1 MPYTVALPDGRTVEF
16 PDSVPKERA
25 AEILREQFPTPSAGF
40 SLRDLFTSFGQGA
53 VGSTKALTDVAGAGN
68 AASQQLEQAGEAL
81 QSRLTPER
89 QAELERQ
96 QARAKKAAE
105 SGSTWEEIKA
115 AAQSVAE
122 APLQSAAQALG
133 SFVPYLPTLFL
144 GPGAA
149 ALGLGAR
156 ATAAATQVARAA
168 PAAIGTA
175 QGAGAVKGAI
185 YERVYEAERKD
196 GVPEEQARAKAVAAQ
211 DYFGQNID
219 QILLGGGAG
228 FVAGKFGAEKLLTPG
243 AAAAAERSM
252 LGRVGTALAT
262 DVPTEAFQGGQEQLA
277 ANLAL
282 QRTGRDVPTF
292 QGVAAQ
298 ATQEGL
304 MGALG
309 SAPVAAIQGPGAALA
324 REEQARRAEEIAQRQ
339 ATIDAEAAQRAA
351 FRQSPQYLDDLEQRF
366 TQLKE
371 TERKLNEATK
381 GKVDKNDPLAVE
393 KQRRAKEALAEFK
406 KSDEYT
412 NLIEEFTEAYDQ
424 LAPRAQE
431 RARVAEE
438 EQRVARVGAAPEG
451 AQLDVFGEPAGVQDR
466 SVPGQIKSLEQ
477 YISSFDKQI
486 KAAQSAG
493 DQNQVAS
500 LQQKQDEARQQ
511 IAALFPDA
519 ALLSETKQRA
529 QTRLEDYQTKIK
541 ELAQAIAGNPNAEEI
556 AALQAEL
563 SQLNAQLAQV
573 PQMAGLVAPAA
584 RERTQQRLQAQ
595 FSEQIAK
602 VQARIAAL
610 QTTPNK
616 TAEQYRQLRQLN
628 ESASQIRSAIAEI
641 DRTQTAAEKY
651 RPSEVIKPVDKTKRL
666 ADLTKKLEKQS
677 ELGEDITQTLAQIE
691 EAQGLQEQPSL
702 FGEEDLRPV
711 ETRDLGDL
719 IAEERKQ
726 IQDLQKMALMFAEQ
740 VRQAQAQRG
749 VVRSTKQELLE
760 EARQKIIEIR
770 RRNQTLVDIDRLQGL
785 VQQLSAQVTT
795 LQTQNKPVPD
805 ALTNRIATIRKDLDT
820 LMSTVKAAQQKP
832 EPVQSRTVL
841 PEGDERVT
849 DAELTAQRDRDIEGL
864 LDQYL
869 APALGVTETQE
880 TLTVQGPEGER
891 QIRLTTLGGEKPVTA
906 TEVSDVVEQREETVN
921 AFVIEFAPALR
932 EAGTDA
938 ERRDAQRKIERVTNA
953 VVNLSLVEVDLRRKR
968 AGGDLL
974 NKDIRQELASLVA
987 AELDPNVRKLSSAD
1001 INAKIDEFV
1010 KEFSA
1015 GTTEEVAAKTKDR
1028 RVATGN
1034 RPAAL
1039 EGADV
1044 GARIAYNENQIK
1056 QIRQDLKYAGR
1067 PTDPEK
1073 VAARDR
1079 LVAELQPLLAENK
1092 ALRER
1097 YNRQQEV
1104 TPVQEETGEVAEMRQ
1119 ELAGIERAL
1128 ASGMFK
1134 GDAVQRLEA
1143 ARDALQ
1149 ARLADAAPEMGP
1161 PTPTAEDRTSLL
1173 PGMSQRFAQFEYRPV
1188 APEALAKAKTDY
1200 VKATQKIEDIRS
1212 ALGRLDEMGPKYFQE
1227 VATTYQQNIDAANR
1241 QKQNLADTLERLQ
1254 KQLTEAK
1261 PEDAPDLQER
1271 INNIKEQQ
1279 EIVGRKS
1286 KELEQAEAE
1295 VKRFLNLA
1303 KLAGT
1308 SSAQDL
1314 RPSLE
1319 RARDEA
1325 LADKDR
1331 KEAAVKDLEKRQ
1343 RMYEQQEAAKSGV
1356 DLGDIEAERIAA
1368 GETKGF
1374 LSGRGKALAEKP
1386 KSKRSWV
1393 VSTDSKAK
1401 IMSPGQAGKMEAA
1414 TQNALDLLEQ
1424 AKKETAAATQ
1434 ALEGAPTSENLTPL
1448 KTAQAR
1454 LEAEVNARYT
1464 PAQAAEIAGEIA
1476 LLKDKLASFATAPEI
1491 ADVASAYEKA
1501 VRIGASLPANSPKSA
1516 PMRVAQLMVD
1526 ATVKENKAANTVK
1539 TAAQAVTEAEQK
1551 FDAAFRALKAA
1562 EKKLKKL
1569 KDPKK
1574 IQGVK
1579 LQIGNLY
1586 GVAQSLRDSILNA
1599 IQERGNTEKA
1609 YMAAR
1614 LERLV
1619 LVQQM
1624 GEHAKTELDN
1634 LNKQLAGAANTV
1646 TTLTK
1651 ERDAALD
1658 RENKIR
1664 SKLTTAEA
1672 AAEKAK
1678 TDAKNAREAA
1688 LNAERA
1694 ATEKARNDAL
1704 DAAATA
1710 RQQAARAQSGLG
1722 LPGRRVE
1729 RSTAGQLMTA
1739 AQADIKK
1746 RLATAETNLSKAMRS
1761 GNTADI
1767 KAATAKVQEITL
1779 ELDQIYSKAPVTTTE
1794 IGTGQEKKEVIEDA
1808 FEPAP
1813 VEGTRLASRREG
1825 PSVRYTRGGSKA
1837 IMQSGAVK
1845 LRAAGLSQ
1853 EAANA
1858 LSLYV
1863 AKNRITGAKKAE
1875 TKEQYQ
1881 KAFDELTK
1889 GMTDDQVSA
1898 MLAEGKRLMGLGP
1911 TAELIAKRTTYK
1923 DALLAVSLA
1932 STEVNRAKTPVTKEL
1947 AEDALVL
1954 AEQRSNAAEI
1964 AYNLAKDRYEMSMVK
1979 TAKTAAKETVESFF
1993 EDAEAVAPSALSS
2006 AVGDELVPMVYTTA
2020 SRNPSDLIVQ
2030 EAIRDGR
2037 LLDALDRLAV
2047 AGANDL
2053 IKQSARELREF
2064 VLRTKVRIDPNL
2076 TDKGK
2081 AIPAAFNPAENIIFF
2096 RPKEIGDENIIHEV
2110 THAAT
2115 MRVMRMPNN
2124 QLTDRQRNAKK
2135 EIEAL
2140 FAKLK
2145 KDSAL
2150 AGEYGLENA
2159 EEFVSEVQS
2168 NVDFRAAIDKM
2179 PWYKRLWH
2187 AIVRLFSDAPIE
2199 SVSERASRMVRELYL
2214 PSAKIATPTGLVP
2227 SVFRGA
2233 QPSEFTMVGRPAGAM
2248 KTLTGNLFGLAGR
2261 VQYIDRLA
2269 AAERAF
2275 VEAQKAGNLSSLE
2288 AENAQYFMRLGDMTT
2303 QAAGQF
2309 ITNGPVRI
2317 VKDNLA
2323 GNVEERYESQ
2333 TGATLLQVSEFIERA
2348 AAAGLGNAKAVEDM
2362 LTVKIAGDRANAIP
2376 RGWERLFSENPSKAK
2391 AEYDTVVARI
2401 NDNPEAKKFIDAA
2414 TAEYKA
2420 YNNGLM
2426 DFAEQTGFLSA
2437 DEAKRLKK
2445 SPYIPYYRVENGEV
2459 KLFVDRETP
2468 LVIGNIKN
2476 NPDLQQ
2482 LLGDNTQIL
2491 PLLTSAVQNTFMLTR
2506 MGLRNKAT
2514 QETASALEKSGF
2526 VTKMGKGYG
2535 PEGVNTVRYKYK
2547 GEPYFA
2553 TVDSDQFG
2561 IPAELIVKGME
2572 GIKTTIPDIVRL
2584 LGIPANWLRTFITRS
2599 PAYVLRQLVRDP
2611 LNAAI
2616 TGGVDGVPVLNAFK
2630 QLAKMKAGRNPS
2642 ADALM
2647 RGLTVSSNIFTGNE
2661 EDMQKFLE
2669 AASTGRGKWAKLM
2682 GTFDQLAL
2690 ESDAATRTAIYE
2702 DSLRKGF
2709 SERQAQFRAMEAQ
2722 NFSRRGL
2729 SPSTQVLS
2737 TLVPFF
2743 NAQIQGLDV
2752 LYRSFSG
2759 QMPFSERLEIQK
2771 KIVAR
2776 GTLLMVTALSY
2787 AFLMRDNEEYKKAS
2801 PEERYSSFFVPL
2813 PGVKEM
2819 FKIPIPYEVGLLF
2832 KALPEALLDSI
2843 LGDTKAEEAAKG
2855 IFTLLLQ
2862 SAPGVIPAAGKP
2874 LIEAA
2879 YGTTTFGPIESQRE
2893 KMLPTEQRYREAT
2906 PEVLKTLG
2914 SYTGAVGISPLML
2927 EHLARGYTST
2937 LGISVLRM
2945 LDPVLGSAMEGE
2957 KATTPLSKMPFIG
2970 GLFQT
2975 GDGRFLI
2982 ERAYSRMEEI
2992 TQAVAGYKDLE
3003 SRGRRAEAQAFA
3015 QRNSDLLAA
3024 ADMAGMFRQRSGQ
3037 MFSDERAIRS
3047 DPSLS
3052 RAQKDALLEKIK
3064 AAQQEEARQFY
3075 AASERTTRQQPRP

>member
-1 MPYTVALPDGRTVEF
+1 
-16 PDSVPKERA
+16 
-25 AEILREQFPTPSAGF
+25 
-40 SLRDLFTSFGQGA
+40 
-53 VGSTKALTDVAGAGN
+53 
-68 AASQQLEQAGEAL
+68 
-81 QSRLTPER
+81 
-89 QAELERQ
+89 
-96 QARAKKAAE
+96 
-105 SGSTWEEIKA
+105 
-115 AAQSVAE
+115 
-122 APLQSAAQALG
+122 
-133 SFVPYLPTLFL
+133 
-144 GPGAA
+144 
-149 ALGLGAR
+149 
-156 ATAAATQVARAA
+156 
-168 PAAIGTA
+168 
-175 QGAGAVKGAI
+175 
-185 YERVYEAERKD
+185 
-196 GVPEEQARAKAVAAQ
+196 
-211 DYFGQNID
+211 
-219 QILLGGGAG
+219 
-228 FVAGKFGAEKLLTPG
+228 
-243 AAAAAERSM
+243 
-252 LGRVGTALAT
+252 
-262 DVPTEAFQGGQEQLA
+262 
-277 ANLAL
+277 
-282 QRTGRDVPTF
+282 
-292 QGVAAQ
+292 
-298 ATQEGL
+298 
-304 MGALG
+304 
-309 SAPVAAIQGPGAALA
+309 
-324 REEQARRAEEIAQRQ
+324 
-339 ATIDAEAAQRAA
+339 
-351 FRQSPQYLDDLEQRF
+351 
-366 TQLKE
+366 
-371 TERKLNEATK
+371 
-381 GKVDKNDPLAVE
+381 
-393 KQRRAKEALAEFK
+393 
-406 KSDEYT
+406 
-412 NLIEEFTEAYDQ
+412 
-424 LAPRAQE
+424 
-431 RARVAEE
+431 
-438 EQRVARVGAAPEG
+438 
-451 AQLDVFGEPAGVQDR
+451 
-466 SVPGQIKSLEQ
+466 
-477 YISSFDKQI
+477 
-486 KAAQSAG
+486 
-493 DQNQVAS
+493 
-500 LQQKQDEARQQ
+500 
-511 IAALFPDA
+511 
-519 ALLSETKQRA
+519 
-529 QTRLEDYQTKIK
+529 
-541 ELAQAIAGNPNAEEI
+541 
-556 AALQAEL
+556 
-563 SQLNAQLAQV
+563 
-573 PQMAGLVAPAA
+573 
-584 RERTQQRLQAQ
+584 
-595 FSEQIAK
+595 
-602 VQARIAAL
+602 
-610 QTTPNK
+610 
-616 TAEQYRQLRQLN
+616 
-628 ESASQIRSAIAEI
+628 
-641 DRTQTAAEKY
+641 
-651 RPSEVIKPVDKTKRL
+651 
-666 ADLTKKLEKQS
+666 
-677 ELGEDITQTLAQIE
+677 
-691 EAQGLQEQPSL
+691 
-702 FGEEDLRPV
+702 
-711 ETRDLGDL
+711 
-719 IAEERKQ
+719 
-726 IQDLQKMALMFAEQ
+726 
-740 VRQAQAQRG
+740 
-749 VVRSTKQELLE
+749 
-760 EARQKIIEIR
+760 
-770 RRNQTLVDIDRLQGL
+770 
-785 VQQLSAQVTT
+785 
-795 LQTQNKPVPD
+795 
-805 ALTNRIATIRKDLDT
+805 
-820 LMSTVKAAQQKP
+820 
-832 EPVQSRTVL
+832 
-841 PEGDERVT
+841 
-849 DAELTAQRDRDIEGL
+849 
-864 LDQYL
+864 
-869 APALGVTETQE
+869 
-880 TLTVQGPEGER
+880 
-891 QIRLTTLGGEKPVTA
+891 
-906 TEVSDVVEQREETVN
+906 
-921 AFVIEFAPALR
+921 
-932 EAGTDA
+932 
-938 ERRDAQRKIERVTNA
+938 
-953 VVNLSLVEVDLRRKR
+953 
-968 AGGDLL
+968 
-974 NKDIRQELASLVA
+974 
-987 AELDPNVRKLSSAD
+987 
-1001 INAKIDEFV
+1001 
-1010 KEFSA
+1010 
-1015 GTTEEVAAKTKDR
+1015 
-1028 RVATGN
+1028 
-1034 RPAAL
+1034 
-1039 EGADV
+1039 
-1044 GARIAYNENQIK
+1044 
-1056 QIRQDLKYAGR
+1056 
-1067 PTDPEK
+1067 
-1073 VAARDR
+1073 
-1079 LVAELQPLLAENK
+1079 
-1092 ALRER
+1092 
-1097 YNRQQEV
+1097 
-1104 TPVQEETGEVAEMRQ
+1104 
-1119 ELAGIERAL
+1119 
-1128 ASGMFK
+1128 
-1134 GDAVQRLEA
+1134 
-1143 ARDALQ
+1143 
-1149 ARLADAAPEMGP
+1149 
-1161 PTPTAEDRTSLL
+1161 
-1173 PGMSQRFAQFEYRPV
+1173 
-1188 APEALAKAKTDY
+1188 
-1200 VKATQKIEDIRS
+1200 
-1212 ALGRLDEMGPKYFQE
+1212 
-1227 VATTYQQNIDAANR
+1227 
-1241 QKQNLADTLERLQ
+1241 
-1254 KQLTEAK
+1254 
-1261 PEDAPDLQER
+1261 
-1271 INNIKEQQ
+1271 
-1279 EIVGRKS
+1279 
-1286 KELEQAEAE
+1286 
-1295 VKRFLNLA
+1295 
-1303 KLAGT
+1303 
-1308 SSAQDL
+1308 
-1314 RPSLE
+1314 
-1319 RARDEA
+1319 
-1325 LADKDR
+1325 
-1331 KEAAVKDLEKRQ
+1331 
-1343 RMYEQQEAAKSGV
+1343 
-1356 DLGDIEAERIAA
+1356 
-1368 GETKGF
+1368 
-1374 LSGRGKALAEKP
+1374 
-1386 KSKRSWV
+1386 
-1393 VSTDSKAK
+1393 
-1401 IMSPGQAGKMEAA
+1401 
-1414 TQNALDLLEQ
+1414 
-1424 AKKETAAATQ
+1424 
-1434 ALEGAPTSENLTPL
+1434 
-1448 KTAQAR
+1448 
-1454 LEAEVNARYT
+1454 
-1464 PAQAAEIAGEIA
+1464 
-1476 LLKDKLASFATAPEI
+1476 
-1491 ADVASAYEKA
+1491 
-1501 VRIGASLPANSPKSA
+1501 
-1516 PMRVAQLMVD
+1516 
-1526 ATVKENKAANTVK
+1526 
-1539 TAAQAVTEAEQK
+1539 
-1551 FDAAFRALKAA
+1551 
-1562 EKKLKKL
+1562 
-1569 KDPKK
+1569 
-1574 IQGVK
+1574 
-1579 LQIGNLY
+1579 
-1586 GVAQSLRDSILNA
+1586 
-1599 IQERGNTEKA
+1599 
-1609 YMAAR
+1609 
-1614 LERLV
+1614 
-1619 LVQQM
+1619 
-1624 GEHAKTELDN
+1624 
-1634 LNKQLAGAANTV
+1634 
-1646 TTLTK
+1646 
-1651 ERDAALD
+1651 
-1658 RENKIR
+1658 
-1664 SKLTTAEA
+1664 
-1672 AAEKAK
+1672 
-1678 TDAKNAREAA
+1678 
-1688 LNAERA
+1688 
-1694 ATEKARNDAL
+1694 
-1704 DAAATA
+1704 
-1710 RQQAARAQSGLG
+1710 
-1722 LPGRRVE
+1722 
-1729 RSTAGQLMTA
+1729 
-1739 AQADIKK
+1739 
-1746 RLATAETNLSKAMRS
+1746 
-1761 GNTADI
+1761 
-1767 KAATAKVQEITL
+1767 
-1779 ELDQIYSKAPVTTTE
+1779 
-1794 IGTGQEKKEVIEDA
+1794 
-1808 FEPAP
+1808 
-1813 VEGTRLASRREG
+1813 
-1825 PSVRYTRGGSKA
+1825 
-1837 IMQSGAVK
+1837 
-1845 LRAAGLSQ
+1845 
-1853 EAANA
+1853 
-1858 LSLYV
+1858 
-1863 AKNRITGAKKAE
+1863 
-1875 TKEQYQ
+1875 
-1881 KAFDELTK
+1881 
-1889 GMTDDQVSA
+1889 
-1898 MLAEGKRLMGLGP
+1898 
-1911 TAELIAKRTTYK
+1911 
-1923 DALLAVSLA
+1923 
-1932 STEVNRAKTPVTKEL
+1932 
-1947 AEDALVL
+1947 
-1954 AEQRSNAAEI
+1954 
-1964 AYNLAKDRYEMSMVK
+1964 
-1979 TAKTAAKETVESFF
+1979 
-1993 EDAEAVAPSALSS
+1993 
-2006 AVGDELVPMVYTTA
+2006 MVYTTA

-2115 MRVMRMPNN
+2115 MRVMRMPDN

-2214 PSAKIATPTGLVP
+2214 PSAKIAAPTGLVP

-2572 GIKTTIPDIVRL
+2572 GIKTTIPDVVRL

-2787 AFLMRDNEEYKKAS
+2787 AFLMRDNEEYKKAT

-2843 LGDTKAEEAAKG
+2843 LGDTKAVEAAKG
-2855 IFTLLLQ
+2855 IGTLLLQ

-2937 LGISVLRM
+2937 LGISMLRM